1 MLTSQFELDPD
12 RDPAAD
18 ALRAAVAAAVPAT
31 AGHYDELRQG
41 AQLRAPWSRFFA
53 LLGADGLADLDRRAD
68 QAAQQV
74 RHNGITHNVYAQGD
88 PTAGADRPWPL
99 RVLPFLVEPQEWAA
113 IEAGVR
119 QRAALL
125 DAMAADAYGEQ
136 RLLREGLLPPALVFG
151 HPGYLQPLHGAAVP
165 GGVRLHVAAFDL
177 ARGPDGRWSVVSQ
190 RTQAP
195 SGLGYLLENRLIV
208 SRLYPEAFRELRVQH
223 LASAYRRMLD
233 TLHLLAEPIARA
245 AGDGAPQLALW
256 TPGPYSETYFE
267 HTYLARYLG
276 LPLVE
281 GADLTVRGERLF
293 LKTVQGLQPVHGLL
307 RRLDDAWCDP
317 LELRPDSALGVPGLL
332 QVLRAQQVVLANA
345 LGAGFLE
352 SPAVHGFMPAI
363 AQALLGQELSL
374 PTVETWWCGE
384 SAVWERV
391 QEDLADSVVRPAH
404 HGADPSGP
412 RDAVIVATQSMGER
426 ARLVARMAQQPEA
439 YAVQRYLPFSQAPV
453 WEDARLKPRSALLR
467 VYAIADGSGGWQVLP
482 GGLTRAAT
490 RDAYFVSMQRG
501 GISLDTWVMT
511 DGAVDT
517 YSMLPQRLKPEALA
531 SHRWPVASRTAENL
545 FWMGRYTERTEH
557 LVRLA
562 LATADLIDDD
572 DDAAPAVLDAV
583 SQLAEAC
590 GLAPPGVP
598 SLAQAPRVFE
608 RAVVAAL
615 GDAEGAASGA
625 TSIAYNL
632 AALARTANALRDRL
646 STEHGRLVRAMRED
660 FSRRVASV
668 AAVVPASAG
677 FAATEL
683 LDALEH
689 LAGQLAAVTGAQTDR
704 MTRDDGWRLLTIGR
718 LAERL
723 IAMATTLREFVERG
737 ALQHA
742 QGFDM
747 LLTLFDSTI
756 TFRARHHG
764 RQELLALLD
773 LLVADE
779 ANPRALACTL
789 RRLRTELRKLP
800 AASGS
805 IEGLTALLPQ
815 EGAGATLAELGT
827 DLGVDGFLVDDARV
841 VALCDRLAEA
851 GARLSDEIGRR
862 YFALAAGDERH
873 VYA

>member
-12 RDPAAD
+12 PSSD
-18 ALRAAVAAAVPAT
+18 ALRAAVAAAMPAT
-31 AGHYDELRQG
+31 SGHYDELREG
-41 AQLRAPWSRFFA
+41 AELRAPWARFFS
-53 LLGADGLADLDRRAD
+53 LLGAQGLADLDRRAD
-68 QAAQQV
+68 QAARQV
-74 RHNGITHNVYAQGD
+74 RLNGITHNVYADGD
-88 PTAGADRPWPL
+88 PASGADRPWPL
-99 RVLPFLVEPQEWAA
+99 RVLPLLVEPQEWAG

-119 QRAALL
+119 QRAGLL
-125 DAMAADAYGEQ
+125 DAMAADVYGPQ
-136 RLLREGLLPPALVFG
+136 RLLREGLLPPALVHG
-151 HPGYLQPLHGAAVP
+151 HPGYLRPLQGCDVP
-165 GGVRLHVAAFDL
+165 GGVRLHVVAFDL
-177 ARGPDGRWSVVSQ
+177 ARAPDGRWCVVSQ

-208 SRLYPEAFRELRVQH
+208 SRLYPEAYRELRVQH

-233 TLHLLAEPIARA
+233 TLHNLAEPIARA
-245 AGDGAPQLALW
+245 AGDGTPQLALW

-281 GADLTVRGERLF
+281 GADLSVRGERLY

-332 QVLRAQQVVLANA
+332 QVLRAQQVVMANA

-352 SPAVHGFMPAI
+352 SPAVHGFLPAI
-363 AQALLGQELSL
+363 SQALLGEPLSL
-374 PTVETWWCGE
+374 PTIETWWCGE
-384 SAVWERV
+384 PAVWERV
-391 QEDLADSVVRPAH
+391 RGELGDTVVRPAH
-404 HGADPSGP
+404 HGADAGGP
-412 RDAVIVATQSMGER
+412 RDAVIVSTQPHAER
-426 ARLVARMAQQPEA
+426 VRLAARMAAQPEA
-439 YAVQRYLPFSQAPV
+439 YAVQRYLPFSQVPV

-467 VYAIADGSGGWQVLP
+467 AYAIADGAGGWQVLP
-482 GGLTRAAT
+482 GGMTRAAT
-490 RDAYFVSMQRG
+490 RDAYFVSMARG
-501 GISLDTWVMT
+501 GVSLDTWVMT

-572 DDAAPAVLDAV
+572 DDAAPAVLEAV
-583 SQLAEAC
+583 SSLAEAS

-615 GDAEGAASGA
+615 GDVDGHSGA

-632 AALARTANALRDRL
+632 SAIARSANTLRDRL

-660 FSRRVASV
+660 FHRRVLRVST
-668 AAVVPASAG
+668 VVPASAG

-683 LDALEH
+683 LEALEH

-704 MTRDDGWRLLTIGR
+704 MTRDDGWRLLTVGR
-718 LAERL
+718 LTERL
-723 IAMATTLREFVERG
+723 IAMATTLREFVARR
-737 ALQHA
+737 ALEHA

-773 LLVADE
+773 LLVVDE
-779 ANPRALACTL
+779 TNPRALACIL
-789 RRLRTELRKLP
+789 RRLRTELGKLP
-800 AASGS
+800 PGSGS
-805 IEGLTALLPQ
+805 IDGLLAWLPQ
-815 EGAGATLAELGT
+815 HGAGATLAELGT
-827 DLGVDGFLVDDARV
+827 DLGDDGFAVDCERV
-841 VALCDRLAEA
+841 VALCDRLADA

-862 YFALAAGDERH
+862 YFALAAGAERH
-873 VYA
+873 LYA